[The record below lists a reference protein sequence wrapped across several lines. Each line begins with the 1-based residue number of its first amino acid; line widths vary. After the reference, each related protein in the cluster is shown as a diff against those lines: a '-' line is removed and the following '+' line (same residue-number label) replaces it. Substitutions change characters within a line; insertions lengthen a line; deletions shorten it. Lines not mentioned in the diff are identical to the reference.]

1 MDAPMVGAYNRIN
14 PKGEMRAVSKLRSER
29 GEIRLRSLFE
39 LALIFAVAYAAIQ
52 VGPAV
57 VLRLKF
63 IDEMGAAANSPIGMT
78 ADTIH
83 QNLMETA
90 DGFGITL
97 LTNDLYVIRNQRM
110 KKTLITATYEIH
122 MNFWPAYTY
131 VWLVRDEVEGLY
143 F

>member
-1 MDAPMVGAYNRIN
+1 MDRRTVRAYRRIS
-14 PKGEMRAVSKLRSER
+14 PKREMRAVPQLRSDR

-39 LALIFAVAYAAIQ
+39 LALIFAVAYGAIQ

-83 QNLMETA
+83 RNLMETA

-97 LTNDLYVIRNQRM
+97 LTDDLYVIRNQKM

-122 MNFWPAYTY
+122 MNFWPTYTY
-131 VWLVRDEVEGLY
+131 VWLVRDQVEGLY

>member
-1 MDAPMVGAYNRIN
+1 MDAPTVRAYNRIS
-14 PKGEMRAVSKLRSER
+14 PKGEMRFVSKLRSQR
-29 GEIRLRSLFE
+29 GEIRLRSLIE
-39 LALIFAVAYAAIQ
+39 LALIFAVAYGAIQ

-63 IDEMGAAANSPIGMT
+63 IDEMGAAANSPIGIT
-78 ADTIH
+78 SDTIH
-83 QNLMETA
+83 RNLMETA
-90 DGFGITL
+90 EGFGITL
-97 LTNDLYVIRNQRM
+97 FADDLYVIRNQEM

-131 VWLVRDEVEGLY
+131 VWLVRDEIEGLY

>member
-1 MDAPMVGAYNRIN
+1 M
-14 PKGEMRAVSKLRSER
+14 SKLRSER

-39 LALIFAVAYAAIQ
+39 VALIFVIAYAAIQ

-57 VLRLKF
+57 VLHLKF

-90 DGFGITL
+90 EGFGITVL
-97 LTNDLYVIRNQRM
+97 ADDLYVNRSQQM
-110 KKTLITATYEIH
+110 KKTFITATYEIH
-122 MNFWPAYTY
+122 INFWPFGTY
-131 VWLVRDEVEGLY
+131 VWLVREEVVGYYL
-143 F
+143 

>member
-1 MDAPMVGAYNRIN
+1 MDAPTVGAYNRIS
-14 PKGEMRAVSKLRSER
+14 PKGEMRFVSKLRSQR

-39 LALIFAVAYAAIQ
+39 LALIFAVAYGAIQ

-63 IDEMGAAANSPIGMT
+63 IDEMGAAANSPIGIT
-78 ADTIH
+78 SDTIH
-83 QNLMETA
+83 RNLMETA
-90 DGFGITL
+90 EGFGITL
-97 LTNDLYVIRNQRM
+97 FADDLYVIRNQEM

-122 MNFWPAYTY
+122 MNFWPAFTY
-131 VWLVRDEVEGLY
+131 VWLVRDDVEAFY

>member
-1 MDAPMVGAYNRIN
+1 MDAPTVREYNRIN

-29 GEIRLRSLFE
+29 GELRLRSLFE
-39 LALIFAVAYAAIQ
+39 IALIFAVAYGAIQ

-63 IDEMGAAANSPIGMT
+63 IDEMGAAANSPVEMK
-78 ADTIH
+78 ADAIH
-83 QNLMETA
+83 RNLVETA
-90 DGFGITL
+90 EGFGITL
-97 LTNDLYVIRNQRM
+97 LTNDLWVNRNQRM
-110 KKTLITATYEIH
+110 KKTIITATYEIH

-131 VWLVRDEVEGLY
+131 VWVVRDEVKGLY